1 MTVSTLSQP
10 VGRAFY
16 GQFQDLREIQRESVG
31 PILAGDDVLVLS
43 PTGSG
48 KTEAVTAPLVEKY
61 LPTARGSTGPVILYV
76 TPTRALANDLLRRL
90 DRPLESLGLVTGI
103 RHGERNDLQRVS
115 KPDVLITTPESL
127 DVMIS
132 SRESALSDV
141 RAVLLDEVH
150 LTYNTQRGLQLSVL
164 LHRLELFLDRE
175 VQVAALSAT
184 VATDAEM
191 WSFLRPGRRVVTVR
205 DEYTRPIDAQIRTV
219 QTPDDL
225 ARLLEQLSANTK
237 LKTLVFAS
245 SRRECDNLAAALSA
259 RPGLEGRVFVHHSSL
274 SRELRLDVETRMQ
287 ESPSAVCVATSTL
300 ELGIDIGDVDLVV
313 LYGPPFGW
321 ESFLQRIGRGN
332 RRGDKSNV
340 LCLAVP
346 GQGPLF
352 IQLLCFEAL
361 IWQVRGHRLEQ
372 RPAMELYGAAVQQL
386 LSLLLER
393 SGGYERV
400 RQLSDVFAPWPHLS
414 RDVIEEM
421 VAALEA
427 ADFVRAHGFLNR
439 VGAGPPLHQLRD
451 LGLIW
456 GNFPAGSSTV
466 PIRASGREIGAVPIV
481 NVARVRPG
489 AFIRFAGRRWRVARV
504 RRDGIEVDAAPG
516 AGNEV
521 DLSYGGTKPPLD
533 PANVE
538 AMLLL
543 ALAGIPEPHMPAQEG
558 RQFAQTIDQL
568 RRHLAPDVIPVA
580 SDSGRLI
587 YFTFAGRLLNEVIA
601 LHSGSTGYR
610 AGEVALESVDPID
623 FSQLPSDP
631 GVLLPIALPL
641 LAAPNGLTVFQQLL
655 PAPLLDRELAELWV
669 KSPVCMRSLTRLRQ
683 SAERSLPLRDLQ
695 EINF

>member
-1 MTVSTLSQP
+1 MATLSKP

-16 GQFQDLREIQRESVG
+16 GHFQDLREIQRESVG
-31 PILAGDDVLVLS
+31 PILDGDDVLVLS

-61 LPTARGSTGPVILYV
+61 LPAARTSTGPVILYV

-90 DRPLESLGLVTGI
+90 DRPLEFLGLVPGI
-103 RHGERNDLQRVS
+103 RHGERNDLQRAS

-127 DVMIS
+127 DVMLS
-132 SRESALSDV
+132 SREPALKDV

-164 LHRLELFLDRE
+164 LHRLELFLDRQ

-191 WSFLRPGRRVVTVR
+191 WSFLRPGRSVVTVR
-205 DEYTRPIDAQIRTV
+205 DNYTRRIDAQIRTI
-219 QTPDDL
+219 QTPADL
-225 ARLLEQLSANTK
+225 SLLLDQLSANTK

-245 SRRECDNLAAALSA
+245 SRRECDNLAAAMGA
-259 RPGLEGRVFVHHSSL
+259 RAGLQGKVFVHHSSL

-287 ESPSAVCVATSTL
+287 EAASAVCVATSTL

-346 GQGPLF
+346 GQGPTF
-352 IQLLCFEAL
+352 VQLLCFEAL
-361 IWQVRGHRLEQ
+361 IWQVEGHRLEQ
-372 RPAMELYGAAVQQL
+372 RAAMELYGAAAQQL
-386 LSLLLER
+386 LSLLLEK

-400 RQLSDVFAPWPHLS
+400 AQLSDVFSPWQHLS

-427 ADFVRAHGFLNR
+427 SDHVRGHGFLNR

-451 LGLIW
+451 LGVIW

-466 PIRASGREIGAVPIV
+466 PLRASGREIGAIPVINLV
-481 NVARVRPG
+481 RVRPG
-489 AFIRFAGRRWRVARV
+489 VFIRFAGRRWRVARV
-504 RRDGIEVDAAPG
+504 RRDGVEVEAAPG
-516 AGNEV
+516 GGNEV
-521 DLSYGGTKPPLD
+521 EISYGGHRPPLD

-543 ALAGIPEPHMPAQEG
+543 ILDGVAEPHMPAQDG
-558 RQFAQTIDQL
+558 LQFTQTIGRL
-568 RRHLAPDVIPVA
+568 SRYLSRYVLPVA
-580 SDSGRLI
+580 SDSGRI
-587 YFTFAGRLLNEVIA
+587 TYFTFGGRLLNEVIA
-601 LHSGSTGYR
+601 RHSGSTGYR
-610 AGEVALESVDPID
+610 AGAVVLESVDPID
-623 FSQLPSDP
+623 FTQLPSDP
-631 GVLLPIALPL
+631 RVLLPIALPL
-641 LAAPNGLTVFQQLL
+641 LADPNGLTVFQQLL
-655 PAPLLDRELAELWV
+655 PGPLLERELAELWL
-669 KSPVCMRSLTRLRQ
+669 KSPVYVRSLTRLRQ
-683 SAERSLPLRDLQ
+683 SGEQPVPLRDLQ